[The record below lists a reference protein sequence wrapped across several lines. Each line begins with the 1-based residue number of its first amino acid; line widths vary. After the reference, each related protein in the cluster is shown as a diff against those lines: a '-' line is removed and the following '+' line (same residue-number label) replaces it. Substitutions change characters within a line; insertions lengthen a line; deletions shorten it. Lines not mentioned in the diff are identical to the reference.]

1 MYGFD
6 LNFYNKPVL
15 IRFDEYFKVVYDL
28 KETMSIDLF
37 KEKTKHF
44 HKQKFQAHFFLLRW
58 PCRKHY
64 HCFSQTFLPFP

>member
-28 KETMSIDLF
+28 KENTMSIDLLS
-37 KEKTKHF
+37 EKTKHF
-44 HKQKFQAHFFLLRW
+44 HKQKFQAHFL
-58 PCRKHY
+58 
-64 HCFSQTFLPFP
+64 S